1 MSQAGNVEEGDGCG
15 GLEAGIMNKLEA
27 GTMNRFEQL

>member
-1 MSQAGNVEEGDGCG
+1 MEEGDGCG